1 MNATN
6 DQASSDEELAEES
19 SVMTT
24 CEAVGGFYTLR
35 MYISTF
41 PNIAPQ
47 HVLNL
52 DRIRSV
58 VAAHSLNHTAVQK
71 KIVDL
76 TWRVAP

>member
-35 MYISTF
+35 MYIST
-41 PNIAPQ
+41 
-47 HVLNL
+47 
-52 DRIRSV
+52 S
-58 VAAHSLNHTAVQK
+58 S
-71 KIVDL
+71 
-76 TWRVAP
+76 